1 MDSTLLLFDYITEVQ
16 QSKVESNFHDIKD
29 ICDELERGLNAFY
42 NSEIVMEYYNKYG
55 ATEHFEMLIGNEEL
69 IDTVKDALASF
80 IRWVKRKLIQL
91 SSFLFQ
97 LVKSVV
103 DVIASLVWMVF
114 HVKEYTVGI
123 DCPYNLHDLITVF
136 SSLFVESRKSTNY
149 RILDDQSIIAV
160 VQSKL
165 SELYTGLKDD
175 IVKAKTVVKYNRS
188 EFKKRSVEFET
199 LLNNAY
205 TTEVDTL
212 AHCIESFSKGLNE
225 NITSKQYI
233 SLRET
238 LMTRL
243 SYVHNIFIKYSLKY
257 DGTDENVEVSLLK
270 RDLRL
275 IVGICTAFSE
285 FYSKGLRKGVSILK
299 ELHDAYNKGQA
310 SIHIEVPVDQSMIT
324 RLSEYFGEPIKVTKV
339 VFTSMA
345 PSTWNRGI
353 GISGTV
359 GGWCYPGALGPGR
372 SFPTELW
379 INTRAVFSWMK
390 RFETTWMIS
399 GGSINIYDYFL
410 KIFIH
415 ECKHLC
421 DIQNG
426 RDLNTKIPD
435 LFSPHERRAR
445 KAAARF
451 EIKDSDR
458 AWARK
463 TIDTVKFEIEKQSKQ
478 K

>member
-1 MDSTLLLFDYITEVQ
+1 M
-16 QSKVESNFHDIKD
+16 
-29 ICDELERGLNAFY
+29 
-42 NSEIVMEYYNKYG
+42 
-55 ATEHFEMLIGNEEL
+55 
-69 IDTVKDALASF
+69 
-80 IRWVKRKLIQL
+80 
-91 SSFLFQ
+91 
-97 LVKSVV
+97 
-103 DVIASLVWMVF
+103 
-114 HVKEYTVGI
+114 
-123 DCPYNLHDLITVF
+123 
-136 SSLFVESRKSTNY
+136 
-149 RILDDQSIIAV
+149 
-160 VQSKL
+160 
-165 SELYTGLKDD
+165 
-175 IVKAKTVVKYNRS
+175 KAKTVVKYNRS
-188 EFKKRSVEFET
+188 EFKKRSTEFET

-243 SYVHNIFIKYSLKY
+243 VYVHNIFIKYSLKY
-257 DGTDENVEVSLLK
+257 DGTSENVEVSLLK

-275 IVGICTAFSE
+275 IVGICTSFSE
-285 FYSKGLRKGVSILK
+285 FYSKSLRKGVSILK

-310 SIHIEVPVDQSMIT
+310 SIHIEVPVDQSMVT
-324 RLSEYFGEPIKVTKV
+324 RLSEYFGDPIKVTKV

-345 PSTWNRGI
+345 PSTWNRG
-353 GISGTV
+353 V
-359 GGWCYPGALGPGR
+359 GNRETLVGWCYPGALGPGR

-379 INTRAVFSWMK
+379 INTRVLFSWTS
-390 RFETTWMIS
+390 RFETAWLA
-399 GGSINIYDYFL
+399 GGSVSLYDYFL
-410 KIFIH
+410 KVFIH

-463 TIDTVKFEIEKQSKQ
+463 VIDQVEAEIKKHQSSK
-478 K
+478 